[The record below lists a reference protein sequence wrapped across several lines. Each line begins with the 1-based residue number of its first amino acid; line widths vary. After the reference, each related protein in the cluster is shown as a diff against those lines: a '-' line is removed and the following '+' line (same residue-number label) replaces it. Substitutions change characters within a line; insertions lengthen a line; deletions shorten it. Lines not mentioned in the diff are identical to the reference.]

1 MKNKNYYEILG
12 IAPHV
17 GSGQIQ
23 AAYRFARS
31 LYAGEGTATYGFM
44 DGDERARMLDLVDE
58 AYAALSNPSAR
69 RDYDAHLNASANV
82 NSMRGL
88 DASES
93 SADLRPE
100 AASSK
105 PAPKTIPVMLPSVD
119 VDSPPLVV
127 PEFVNGKVLRELREL
142 RGLSLDQIAAMSK
155 IGKRFLSALEED
167 RHAAMP
173 GRVFARG
180 FLIEFARA
188 IHAPENDLVEKYLRN
203 WSGK

>member
-23 AAYRFARS
+23 AAYRFARA
-31 LYAGEGTATYGFM
+31 LYAGEGTATYGFL
-44 DGDERARMLDLVDE
+44 DAAERARMLDLVDE
-58 AYAALSNPSAR
+58 AYAALSNPGAR
-69 RDYDAHLNASANV
+69 RDYDNHLNASVNV
-82 NSMRGL
+82 SQTRAIHAAGAL
-88 DASES
+88 EEPRSTA
-93 SADLRPE
+93 APARP
-100 AASSK
+100 APK
-105 PAPKTIPVMLPSVD
+105 PAPVVLPVVEID
-119 VDSPPLVV
+119 APPLTV
-127 PEFVNGKVLRELREL
+127 PEYVNGKVLRELRES
-142 RGLSLDQIAAMSK
+142 RGLSLDQIAALSK
-155 IGKRFLSALEED
+155 IGKRFLTALEED
-167 RHAAMP
+167 RHSAVP